1 MNKFLKKINKKDLI
15 YYIGLIIILLLN
27 IIKLDYEIYSPGDLI
42 NLENRIDVENAYES
56 KGSINLTYVTSRSG
70 YLTNILLSYII
81 PTWDLV
87 SLDDSRIENESE
99 KEIFERNKILL
110 KETSYDAIISAFDA
124 ANISY
129 EVKNINLVVTYIF
142 EGSDTNLKIGDTIK
156 EINGKTITSMDDISN
171 EISNYKENDKINIKV
186 LRNDKLIDCYS
197 VLRNEN
203 NKLIIGIYIS
213 KLKDIETTPK
223 VEYIFKDSES
233 GSSRGLMCALDI
245 YNKITEKDITKGRI
259 ISGTGTIDDKGNVGS
274 IAGVK
279 YKIIGADK
287 NKADIFIVP
296 KDNYEE
302 ALKAKKDNNLK
313 IEIISVST
321 LKELIEK
328 LENWFYQFFYF
339 EVVY

>member
-142 EGSDTNLKIGDTIK
+142 EGSDTDLKIGDTIK

-321 LKELIEK
+321 LNELIEK
-328 LENWFYQFFYF
+328 LEN
-339 EVVY
+339 

>member
-42 NLENRIDVENAYES
+42 NLEDRIDVENAYES

-142 EGSDTNLKIGDTIK
+142 EGSDTDLKIGDTIK

-197 VLRNEN
+197 VLRNEY
-203 NKLIIGIYIS
+203 NKLIIGIFIS

-245 YNKITEKDITKGRI
+245 YNKITEKDITKGKI

-321 LKELIEK
+321 LNELIEK
-328 LENWFYQFFYF
+328 LEN
-339 EVVY
+339 

>member
-42 NLENRIDVENAYES
+42 NLEDRIDVENAYES

-142 EGSDTNLKIGDTIK
+142 EGSDTDLKIGDTIK

-321 LKELIEK
+321 LNELIEK
-328 LENWFYQFFYF
+328 LEN
-339 EVVY
+339 

>member
-42 NLENRIDVENAYES
+42 NLEDRIDVENAYES

-142 EGSDTNLKIGDTIK
+142 EGSDTDLKIGDTIK

-245 YNKITEKDITKGRI
+245 YNKITEKDITKGKI

-321 LKELIEK
+321 LNELIEK
-328 LENWFYQFFYF
+328 LEN
-339 EVVY
+339 